1 MYFPHEISLLASLI
15 VFHASPIP
23 SFLCSEYWLGLQ
35 RMHDITKNGRWYL
48 RIEVKYDLDWH
59 DKPSSRQGQTG
70 VGVWESFFV
79 ASEEEEFKLSIGN
92 LIEKENVGDRDPMR
106 HSDGMKFSTEDN
118 DNDNWYDDC
127 AAYHGGGWWHNA
139 CYDFCGTCRRD
150 LPDAGIWYDWTG
162 QEKPSKSS
170 MWIKQEIDN

>member
-139 CYDFCGTCRRD
+139 CYDFCGTCHFD
-150 LPDAGIWYDWTG
+150 IS
-162 QEKPSKSS
+162 Q
-170 MWIKQEIDN
+170 